1 MQKCL
6 RCARPNKLGFLL
18 LAQKTHLFVRL
29 RREKST
35 PVGALQEWDK
45 KKKKLEEL
53 KKTVCCVVPALGRV
67 EFSETTIG
75 LDYRGVLDF
84 FGALSLLL

>member
-45 KKKKLEEL
+45 KKKKTGGI
-53 KKTVCCVVPALGRV
+53 KKNCLLCSSSFGEGGILRNN
-67 EFSETTIG
+67 
-75 LDYRGVLDF
+75 YR
-84 FGALSLLL
+84 S